1 MGNRRRRRKPA
12 TDLISQLPADAK
24 DLILK
29 FLPIQDAART
39 ALLSTSW
46 KDVWYHHGQL
56 LFGTDFFSFFR
67 SNRCH
72 RGGVGP
78 INTINNVLMLRAGQ
92 VNKFEVQIHH
102 WDDPIPEQSDL
113 DRWCLFLSRKG
124 IEELEIS
131 ITLPGLQYTLPNC
144 ILSCPTIRQ
153 LVLRGFLLDCPV
165 SPRIVFPAVK
175 LLVFDGVEF
184 RPNVRGTVSS
194 IPNLEELVLC
204 PCDGTNN
211 FVFNALKLEG
221 LGVDVFPCVTDEWG
235 CYALHLAQVKTLYL
249 SADPLWVKSDAITS
263 PVFPIAI
270 NLEIL
275 KVRGFSFA
283 CKKDVCL
290 ALQFLQ
296 KCPKLMD
303 LRIDGRSSEDVIVS
317 LSEDPP
323 DEDFIIVKDLVML
336 KTVKIRPFHGYK
348 QEMHYVKS
356 ILLKSPVLEELVIM
370 DSCNVNASVSLK
382 IARELMS
389 FPRASPKARLVFMD
403 YQRCWDCWFS

>member
-56 LFGTDFFSFFR
+56 LFGTDFFSFYR

-144 ILSCPTIRQ
+144 ILSC
-153 LVLRGFLLDCPV
+153 
-165 SPRIVFPAVK
+165 
-175 LLVFDGVEF
+175 
-184 RPNVRGTVSS
+184 
-194 IPNLEELVLC
+194 
-204 PCDGTNN
+204 
-211 FVFNALKLEG
+211 
-221 LGVDVFPCVTDEWG
+221 
-235 CYALHLAQVKTLYL
+235 
-249 SADPLWVKSDAITS
+249 
-263 PVFPIAI
+263 
-270 NLEIL
+270 
-275 KVRGFSFA
+275 
-283 CKKDVCL
+283 
-290 ALQFLQ
+290 
-296 KCPKLMD
+296 
-303 LRIDGRSSEDVIVS
+303 
-317 LSEDPP
+317 
-323 DEDFIIVKDLVML
+323 
-336 KTVKIRPFHGYK
+336 
-348 QEMHYVKS
+348 
-356 ILLKSPVLEELVIM
+356 
-370 DSCNVNASVSLK
+370 
-382 IARELMS
+382 
-389 FPRASPKARLVFMD
+389 RL
-403 YQRCWDCWFS
+403 